1 MFENTY
7 LICIVRAR
15 YKEKQPCE
23 RILCWIWDLTG
34 FGSYRL
40 ENKSQN
46 IHTPEYIVSCKDNPV
61 PPTSVSHDCQRDKVG
76 RQDILWTHKRNGI
89 PVRELPLAHQ
99 NIASF
104 LLHWQHN
111 QCNCSKHN
119 PAQNNKDYSKIRSA
133 VQQCQSPC
141 TV

>member
-1 MFENTY
+1 MVENTY

-46 IHTPEYIVSCKDNPV
+46 IHIPKYIVSCKDNPAL
-61 PPTSVSHDCQRDKVG
+61 PTFVSLECQRDKQDVG
-76 RQDILWTHKRNGI
+76 RQDVLWNHKRNRI
-89 PVRELPLAHQ
+89 PVREPSLAHQ
-99 NIASF
+99 NIACSSTVSF
-104 LLHWQHN
+104 
-111 QCNCSKHN
+111 
-119 PAQNNKDYSKIRSA
+119 
-133 VQQCQSPC
+133 C
-141 TV
+141 TDSITNVAAPPTQPGPKQ